1 MILGSKINFFQQG
14 YKMRHSLRAILL
26 GSVLLGTGAL
36 APAIA
41 APVKQGGTMTI
52 AFKDDVATLD
62 PAIGYDW
69 QNWALIKSM
78 FNGLMDYVPGTTT
91 LRPELAQSY
100 TVSPD
105 GTVYTFKLRPGVKFQ
120 NGRLMTASDV
130 VYSINRAVDP
140 KTQSPGQSFF
150 SAIAGFDD
158 FTNKKATSLSGVSAP
173 DPETVVIKLTRPN
186 ASFLQVMALNFAF
199 VVPKE
204 EVEKPGN
211 DFGKHPVGTGA
222 FELKQWDLGQK
233 LTLVRNPYYFEK
245 GIPHLD
251 KLVVEVGQE
260 PLTALLRLQRGEVD
274 ALGDGIPPAKFEQV
288 IHDPKMQPDIITG
301 PRLATTYITMNTQIK
316 PFDNKLVRLAV
327 NYAIDKAHIV
337 KLINGRATPAD
348 QVLPPGMPGYD
359 TTFKGYSYDPA
370 KAKALLTQAGFPN
383 GFSTTL
389 YANNTDPNPR
399 IAQAIQQELAAVGI
413 TAELKTL
420 SQDTVT
426 TAAGTPNQVP
436 MAWSGGMAWSDDFPD
451 PTDFYVPILSC
462 ASAVQ
467 GGWNWAFYCN
477 KALDKQADAA
487 DAMAAPAQAK
497 QRLAAWQ
504 TIYRAVMADAPWV
517 PVYNEKLYV
526 LKTPRITGDK
536 SLFVD
541 PIYTPINYAYIST
554 TDGK

>member
-1 MILGSKINFFQQG
+1 MKTSLKALFTGTAMLGAMGLPQAHAQ
-14 YKMRHSLRAILL
+14 
-26 GSVLLGTGAL
+26 T
-36 APAIA
+36 
-41 APVKQGGTMTI
+41 PVQGGTMTV

-69 QNWALIKSM
+69 QNWALIKSI

-105 GTVYTFKLRPGVKFQ
+105 GTTYTFKMRPGVKFQ
-120 NGRLMTASDV
+120 NGRLLTADDV
-130 VYSINRAVDP
+130 VYSITRAVDP

-158 FTNKKATSLSGVSAP
+158 FTTGKAKTLTGITAP
-173 DPETVVIKLTRPN
+173 DPATVVIKLSRPN

-211 DFGKHPVGTGA
+211 DFGKHPVGAGA
-222 FELKQWDLGQK
+222 FELKEWELGQK
-233 LTLVRNPYYFEK
+233 LVLVRNPYYFEK
-245 GIPHLD
+245 NIPHLD
-251 KLVVEVGQE
+251 TLVVEVGQE
-260 PLTALLRLQRGEVD
+260 PLTALLRLQSGEVD

-288 IHDPKMQPDIITG
+288 MHDPNMQADIITG

-327 NYAIDKAHIV
+327 NYAIDKTHIV

-348 QVLPPGMPGYD
+348 QILPPGMPGYD
-359 TTFKGYSYDPA
+359 TTYKGYGYDPA
-370 KAKALLTQAGFPN
+370 KAKALLAKAGYPN
-383 GFSTTL
+383 GFSTVL

-399 IAQAIQQELAAVGI
+399 IAQAIQQELAVVGI
-413 TAELKTL
+413 TVALKTQ
-420 SQDTVT
+420 SQDTII
-426 TAAGTPNQVP
+426 TAAGTPNQAP
-436 MAWSGGMAWSDDFPD
+436 MVWSGGMAWTDDFPD
-451 PTDFYVPILSC
+451 PTDFFVPILSC
-462 ASAVQ
+462 SSAVQ

-477 KALDKQADAA
+477 KKLDAQAAAA
-487 DAMAAPAQAK
+487 DAMADPKDAQK
-497 QRLAAWQ
+497 RLAAWK
-504 TIYRAVMADAPWV
+504 TIYRSVMADAPWV

-526 LKTPRITGDK
+526 LKSPRLAGNK
-536 SLFVD
+536 NLFID
-541 PIYTPINYAYIST
+541 PIYTPINYAYVYT